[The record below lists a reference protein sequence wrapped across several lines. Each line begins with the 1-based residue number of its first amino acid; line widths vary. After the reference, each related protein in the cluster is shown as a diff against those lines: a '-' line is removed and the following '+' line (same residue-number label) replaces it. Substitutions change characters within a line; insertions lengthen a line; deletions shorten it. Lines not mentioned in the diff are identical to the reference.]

1 MYGLKPHT
9 IKAIQD
15 VFAKH
20 KAIEKAILY
29 GSRAKGNYRNGSDI
43 DLTLVG
49 ETLTLSQ
56 QFSIETDLDDLLL
69 PYKMDLSIFHKIENE
84 DLIDHINRIGIVF
97 YDSNEVISDLGV
109 SNQYFNSERKKTLLG
124 TVPVYWEVKAIGE
137 IADVTKLS
145 GFEYTKHI
153 TYNETGEIIALRAL
167 NVREGVLDLTNI
179 KRIDKSTSDSLERS
193 KLYKGD
199 LLFTYVGANIGQFA
213 LVPENEKYHLAP
225 NICRIRA
232 NEDFSSDFL
241 YSYFRSNR
249 FQDSLEGYYH
259 GSSQP
264 TMPMATIR
272 QILVPVPPIEEQIN
286 IAKVLH
292 SLTDKIEL
300 LNSQNKTL
308 EALLKALFRQWL
320 VEEVNEEWEEESLS
334 SIADFLNGLACQKFP
349 PKNEI
354 DKLPVLK
361 IKDLKSGISDSSDFA
376 STDVNE
382 KYFVKN
388 GDVIFSW
395 SASLVV
401 KIWNGEDCILNQH
414 LFKVTSERFPKWFY
428 YLWSKYHLDMFI
440 AIAKAHATTMG
451 HIKRGDL
458 DDAMVVIPPPS
469 ELAKM
474 SKTFTP
480 LIDKIIANNQ
490 QIKQVEKLRDTLLPK
505 LMNGEVRM
513 QL

>member
-1 MYGLKPHT
+1 MEGVDNNT
-9 IKAIQD
+9 S
-15 VFAKH
+15 
-20 KAIEKAILY
+20 EKVVTTNDI
-29 GSRAKGNYRNGSDI
+29 NNSD
-43 DLTLVG
+43 
-49 ETLTLSQ
+49 
-56 QFSIETDLDDLLL
+56 
-69 PYKMDLSIFHKIENE
+69 
-84 DLIDHINRIGIVF
+84 
-97 YDSNEVISDLGV
+97 
-109 SNQYFNSERKKTLLG
+109 RKKTELG
-124 TVPVYWEVKAIGE
+124 KIPSHWQIKSIGE
-137 IADVTKLS
+137 IGDVTKLS

-153 TYNETGEIIALRAL
+153 KYNQTGEIIALRAL
-167 NVREGVLDLTNI
+167 NVREGVLDLSDV
-179 KRIDKSTSDSLERS
+179 KRINKSTSDSLERS

-213 LVPENEKYHLAP
+213 LIPESDKFHLAP

-232 NEDFSSDFL
+232 NENYSSDFL

-264 TMPMATIR
+264 TMPMGTIR
-272 QILVPVPPIEEQIN
+272 QILVPVPPKNEQVS

-300 LNSQNKTL
+300 LNKQNKTL
-308 EALLKALFRQWL
+308 EELAKTLFRQHFIE
-320 VEEVNEEWEEESLS
+320 VVNEEWDEEPLS
-334 SIADFLNGLACQKFP
+334 SIATFLNGLACQKYP

-361 IKDLKSGISDSSDFA
+361 IKELKAGFTDNSDYV
-376 STDVNE
+376 STEVDE
-382 KYFVKN
+382 KYFVQN

-401 KIWNGEDCILNQH
+401 KIWDGEDCILNQH
-414 LFKVTSERFPKWFY
+414 LFKVTSERFPKWFF

-440 AIAKAHATTMG
+440 AIARAHATTMG

-458 DDAMVVIPPPS
+458 DDATVIIPPPA
-469 ELAKM
+469 ELTRMNKI
-474 SKTFTP
+474 FTP
-480 LIDKIIANNQ
+480 IIDKIIANNK

-505 LMNGEVRM
+505 LMSGEVRVK
-513 QL
+513 Q